1 MILAIVG
8 KELRETWAYATL
20 AVVLFLGRLNNYLGG
35 CNSLLSKFFGWIPG
49 FSVCKSS
56 PPFPFLTAGPGGYY
70 EDSFGLMAIALAVVL
85 GLRQSAWEP
94 SRGTLHFLLQQP
106 LSRRAIFLTKIA
118 TGIALVMLSTL
129 VPILVYAGWAA
140 TPGTHASPFE
150 WSMTWPTFRIWLV
163 LPLVY
168 LAAFATGIRPAAWY
182 GTRLM
187 PLVAVAIPAVFTDRL
202 LSIPPLGV
210 PLLILIAAGFTFAI
224 LSEAETRDF

>member
-1 MILAIVG
+1 MIFAIVG

-20 AVVLFLGRLNNYLGG
+20 AVALFLGHLNNYLGG

-56 PPFPFLTAGPGGYY
+56 PMFPFVTAGPGGFY
-70 EDSFGLMAIALAVVL
+70 ETYFGLMGITLAVVL

-106 LSRRAIFLTKIA
+106 LSRRAIFLTKIL
-118 TGIALVMLSTL
+118 TGIGLVLFSTL

-150 WSMTWPTFRIWLV
+150 WSMTWPTFRLWLV

-168 LAAFATGIRPAAWY
+168 LAAFSTGIRPGTWY
-182 GTRLM
+182 GARLL
-187 PLVAVAIPAVFTDRL
+187 PLVSVAFPAVFTEKL
-202 LSIPPLGV
+202 LAIPALGV
-210 PLLILIAAGFTFAI
+210 PLLILLAAGFTFAI
-224 LSEAETRDF
+224 LTEAETRDF

>member
-20 AVVLFLGRLNNYLGG
+20 AVALFLGHLNNYLGG
-35 CNSLLSKFFGWIPG
+35 CNLLLAKFFGWIPG
-49 FSVCKSS
+49 FQTCKTS
-56 PPFPFLTAGPGGYY
+56 PMVPFVTAGPSGAY
-70 EDSFGLMAIALAVVL
+70 EAFFGLMGVALAVAL
-85 GLRQSAWEP
+85 GLRQSAWES

-106 LSRRAIFLTKIA
+106 LSRRAIFLTKIV
-118 TGIALVMLSTL
+118 TGVGLVLLSTL

-150 WSMTWPTFRIWLV
+150 WTMTWPTFRIWLV

-182 GTRLM
+182 GARLM
-187 PLVAVAIPAVFTDRL
+187 PLVAVAIPAVFTEKL
-202 LSIPPLGV
+202 LSIPSCGV
-210 PLLILIAAGFTFAI
+210 PLLVVLAAGFTFAI
-224 LSEAETRDF
+224 LTEVETRDF